1 MSTNELDRVYLR
13 LQQRVAAEAMI
24 IACFVSGSVG
34 KRTHDAYS
42 DLDIALVFR
51 DEHSREQAY
60 RERRA
65 FVQSILP
72 YVAAK
77 SFDAEHVRPHFHIVL
92 YSNGVKADFRYET
105 LALEPNPWDR
115 EIRIVKDTAGWAER
129 FQAASSAL
137 ALPRAT
143 ITDAALT
150 DLDNRFWVMFWDV
163 TRLIKRG
170 DSDKPFPIYLQLLH
184 FTLPQ
189 LLPLLPPEHPAHQ
202 GLLQASYSREAKTTL
217 THLRQLLDAYL
228 KAREAIIQRHHLLF
242 SPNRAFETEIQNKLK

>member
-13 LQQRVAAEAMI
+13 LQQRVASEAMI
-24 IACFVSGSVG
+24 VACFVSGSVG

-51 DEHSREQAY
+51 DAYSRDQAY

-77 SFDAEHVRPHFHIVL
+77 SFDGEHVRPHFHIAL

-105 LALEPNPWDR
+105 LDLEPNPWDK

-129 FQAASSAL
+129 FQTASAAL
-137 ALPRAT
+137 TLPRVT
-143 ITDAALT
+143 ITDQALT
-150 DLDNRFWVMFWDV
+150 DLDNRFWVMFWDI

-170 DSDKPFPIYLQLLH
+170 DTDKPFPIYLQLLH

-189 LLPLLPPEHPAHQ
+189 ILPLLPPEHPAHQ
-202 GLLQASYSREAKTTL
+202 GLLQVSYGRDPKTTL
-217 THLRQLLDAYL
+217 AHLRQLLDAYL
-228 KAREAIIQRHHLLF
+228 KARDAIVQRHHLLF
-242 SPNRAFETEIQNKLK
+242 SPNRAFESEIQSKLK